1 MIGKFGTPILGHI
14 SEKYFYEI
22 QTLNIQTPHRKLE
35 VGGLLLGKG
44 LFENEENDWGK
55 GLGTF
60 WNSIF
65 ERSEGMNGVWMARNG
80 NPFFQK

>member
-1 MIGKFGTPILGHI
+1 MIGKFGIPCFGQI
-14 SEKYFYEI
+14 SENLFYEI

-80 NPFFQK
+80 NSSFQK